1 MEDFNREMETLQRN
15 RRKFWDQKILKQ
27 DLEDVGSLQAD
38 TTEGGWMSL
47 KTGRNCP
54 NEAQKEKS
62 EEMWGVRDLWD
73 HMKVLHTGNW
83 IPEGKNRKHEQNKYL
98 EK

>member
-1 MEDFNREMETLQRN
+1 
-15 RRKFWDQKILKQ
+15 
-27 DLEDVGSLQAD
+27 
-38 TTEGGWMSL
+38 MSL

>member
-1 MEDFNREMETLQRN
+1 
-15 RRKFWDQKILKQ
+15 
-27 DLEDVGSLQAD
+27 
-38 TTEGGWMSL
+38 MSL
-47 KTGRNCP
+47 KTGGNCP

-83 IPEGKNRKHEQNKYL
+83 IPGG

>member
-1 MEDFNREMETLQRN
+1 MKRWRISTEKWKLYKETEGSSGT
-15 RRKFWDQKILKQ
+15 RKYSKQ

-47 KTGRNCP
+47 KTGGNCP

-83 IPEGKNRKHEQNKYL
+83 IPGG